1 MLVNAMDDQSS
12 DCFFPVKLVD
22 CRDGVEVF
30 TIQNDEIKSTKVE
43 TVKETICLLVKCS
56 SGNLALL
63 HEVIIGGANI
73 QSTPGTLKPDDVTD
87 LYKDKDTCEST
98 STKSF
103 ATVKCLDITS

>member
-56 SGNLALL
+56 SGNLALE